1 MGSWSIPGTND
12 FLVGDFINHEFND
25 RAELCY

>member
-1 MGSWSIPGTND
+1 MESWPITGTND

-25 RAELCY
+25 RAKLCY